1 MTAWSIPKKAVD
13 GELPPELAIRIRDNG
28 DADFVDFDLA
38 GLDISDPLA
47 PKPGKISRDL
57 KPYEGE
63 GEIPKLEPVTI
74 AGVK

>member
-1 MTAWSIPKKAVD
+1 MSNPT
-13 GELPPELAIRIRDNG
+13 
-28 DADFVDFDLA
+28 
-38 GLDISDPLA
+38 A

-63 GEIPKLEPVTI
+63 GEIPKLEPVSI